1 MGLKVNGLDSL
12 VGETLLTGSAFKTYY
27 NNAVKGL
34 SCSKVIGYNNAIM
47 KGEAPTTGTEL
58 TEKTELEAFYRA
70 AGTNLKKAANEV
82 MQQGIEACSAMATA
96 STSSGKTANPTPSS
110 LIHSYSQFGSLYSKE
125 TQGKTWPEIMRIDK
139 LVRESTTAL
148 GGSLA
153 VKSLNYWYR
162 HQATAAEKKD
172 FDDNAVKHMKL
183 GAAMWIGWDG
193 RRMTPEPP
201 LDPEKAGG
209 WLSFFVDVFKQD
221 TACR

>member
-1 MGLKVNGLDSL
+1 MGI
-12 VGETLLTGSAFKTYY
+12 LTGSAFRTYY

-34 SCSKVIGYNNAIM
+34 SCSKVIEYNSAIL
-47 KGEAPTTGTEL
+47 KGSAPVSGTEL

-70 AGTNLKKAANEV
+70 NVGTDTVKKAAQEV
-82 MQQGIEACSAMATA
+82 MQKGIEACSAVATA

-148 GGSLA
+148 GGSLT

-183 GAAMWIGWDG
+183 GAAMNS
-193 RRMTPEPP
+193 R
-201 LDPEKAGG
+201 
-209 WLSFFVDVFKQD
+209 
-221 TACR
+221 